1 MSTVSIKDNSRIEA
15 TTLAPVKD
23 IVAAVSDRY
32 GYGNDEREMIRI
44 IDAVYAAAS
53 ARAGRR
59 RRLPARLPHVRRPPQ
74 DPRRVLPGRLYVVS
88 HGARA
93 SARVRRGDPD
103 EPVVQGQG
111 VDGPHR
117 FRLPHPFPA
126 LVRLAGPHDST
137 CGPADRASRA
147 RGHRPARIPRVSWH
161 GSAIVDEEIGDIR
174 AFLGL

>member
-1 MSTVSIKDNSRIEA
+1 MARDDEEA
-15 TTLAPVKD
+15 VLGSP
-23 IVAAVSDRY
+23 
-32 GYGNDEREMIRI
+32 MF
-44 IDAVYAAAS
+44 
-53 ARAGRR
+53 AGRR
-59 RRLPARLPHVRRPPQ
+59 KILVGFSQGGYMSYRMVLEHPHVF
-74 DPRRVLPGRLYVVS
+74 D
-88 HGARA
+88 
-93 SARVRRGDPD
+93 RGDPD
-103 EPVVQGQG
+103 EPVVQGRG